1 MNIKETDIVSQN
13 PLANAEAL
21 IRIEQEKTRNSV
33 PITQIAQRATTADWL
48 SSSKFKKSLSEVL
61 PVHLNADRIAR
72 IALTELKNTDK
83 LQKCSIASFLGAIM
97 TCSQLGLE
105 IGNTLGHAY
114 LIPYGSKCQFMV
126 GYKGLMDLAFRSG
139 RIATIQA
146 QVVRQS
152 DDFHFE
158 YGMNEDLK
166 HIPAKGRGEIIYAY
180 AYVKTN
186 EGKFTFDVM
195 SKEEIDDIKNVSE
208 SSSSPVS
215 PWNKYYSE
223 MARKTVIRRLFK
235 YLPVSN
241 DLSRAIA
248 LDEAAD
254 RGEQRNEN
262 TIDLTDYE
270 ITEN

>member
-13 PLANAEAL
+13 PLANAETL
-21 IRIEQEKTRNSV
+21 IRIEQDKMRNSH
-33 PITQIAQRATTADWL
+33 PLSQRKTRATTEDWL
-48 SSSKFKKSLSEVL
+48 SSTKFKKSLSEVL
-61 PVHLNADRIAR
+61 PVHLNADRITR

-83 LQKCSIASFLGAIM
+83 LQKCSIASFLGAVM

-114 LIPYGSKCQFMV
+114 LIPYGSSCQFIL
-126 GYKGLMDLAFRSG
+126 GYKGMIELAIRSG
-139 RIATIQA
+139 KVSTVQA
-146 QVVRQS
+146 QVVRQG
-152 DDFHFE
+152 DEFHYE
-158 YGMNEDLK
+158 YGTNEGIK

-195 SKEEIDDIKNVSE
+195 TKEEIDEIKDRSQ
-208 SSSSPVS
+208 SSSSSNS
-215 PWNKYYSE
+215 PWNTYYAE
-223 MARKTVIRRLFK
+223 MARKTVVRRLFK

-241 DLSRAIA
+241 DLSRAIS
-248 LDEAAD
+248 LDEAAE

-270 ITEN
+270 VEN